1 MERRNKN
8 TKSKGNGEGTIY
20 FSETLQ
26 KWVAQYVE
34 PSGNRKTLTQR
45 KNEKVGDF
53 KKRFNKIINDIN
65 ENVYVEK
72 TNISLYDL
80 CKEIVEDKKN
90 SNNICPN
97 TYKRATYTLSYINN
111 SNISNMSIQKI
122 TPKMIKDYLQ
132 TTTKYAQTTIDKIYQ
147 LLGQAF
153 RRAIDRKYIVF
164 NPMLTEE
171 VKKPKSDKVTK
182 KVEALTVEEE
192 NKLINVLTTSE
203 KDHEYRNIIL
213 LMLFTGMRIGEVL
226 ALKYDNI
233 QSSINS
239 NCFFIDDSL
248 TRDDEDNTILRENP
262 KTKTKK
268 SMRWIDVTPEV
279 KTILQNCLNNYAI
292 NPLNLLFYDYQ
303 DNRIIT
309 PGEVNSYLGRIN
321 KKYKIAKHIHNHM
334 LRHTFATRLIEAGV
348 DIDVIQNKLGHKK
361 IETTINTYCDLLE
374 LRKERQNDKISQYY
388 EDNNI
393 KLVL

>member
-1 MERRNKN
+1 MERRNKT
-8 TKSKGNGEGTIY
+8 TKSKGNGEGTLY

-34 PSGNRKTLTQR
+34 PSGSRKTLTQR

-53 KKRFNKIINDIN
+53 KKRFNKIINEIN
-65 ENVYVEK
+65 ENLYVEK
-72 TNISLYDL
+72 TNVTLYEL
-80 CKEIVEDKKN
+80 CNEIVEDKKN
-90 SNNICPN
+90 SNTICAN
-97 TYKRATYTLSYINN
+97 TYKRAEYTLSYIEN
-111 SNISNMSIQKI
+111 SNIANISVQKI
-122 TPKMIKDYLQ
+122 TPKMIKTYLQ

-153 RRAIDRKYIVF
+153 RRAVDRRYIVF

-171 VKKPKSDKVTK
+171 VKKPKSDKATK

-192 NKLINVLTTSE
+192 NKLINILTTSE
-203 KDHEYRNIIL
+203 KEHEYRNIIL

-226 ALKYDNI
+226 ALKYNNI
-233 QSSINS
+233 KSSIDS

-262 KTKTKK
+262 KAKTKK
-268 SMRWIDVTPEV
+268 SMRWIDLTPEV
-279 KTILQNCLNNYAI
+279 KTILQNSLNNYAI
-292 NPLNLLFYDYQ
+292 NPLNLLFYDCQ

-309 PGEVNSYLGRIN
+309 PNEVNCYLGRIN

-348 DIDVIQNKLGHKK
+348 DIDVIKNKLGHKK

-393 KLVL
+393 RLVL